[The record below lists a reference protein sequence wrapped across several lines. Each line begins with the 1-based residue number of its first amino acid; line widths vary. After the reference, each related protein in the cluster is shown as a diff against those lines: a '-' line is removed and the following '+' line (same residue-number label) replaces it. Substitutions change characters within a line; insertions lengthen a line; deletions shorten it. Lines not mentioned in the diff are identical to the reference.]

1 MANATLYFFCGK
13 MGAGKTTHSKS
24 LATEKNA
31 ILISEDEW
39 LSRLFPNQIENF
51 EDYHLYAAR
60 LRPLVEA
67 HVTNILKTGTDV
79 VLDFAANTER
89 QRNWFRDL
97 CNAAQAKGQLIY
109 VKASDETCLAQLA
122 KRRVEQPERAR
133 FDNASVFEEVSS
145 YFQEPDD
152 QEGIDIEIIIRG

>member
-1 MANATLYFFCGK
+1 

-24 LATEKNA
+24 LAAEKNA
-31 ILISEDEW
+31 VLISEDEW

-51 EDYHLYAAR
+51 EDYRHYAAR
-60 LRPLVEA
+60 LRPLVED
-67 HVTNILKTGTDV
+67 HVTNVLKTGTDV

-97 CNAAQAKGQLIY
+97 YNAAQAKGQLIY

-122 KRRVEQPERAR
+122 KRRVEQPERAL

-152 QEGIDIEIIIRG
+152 QEGFDIEIIIRG

>member
-1 MANATLYFFCGK
+1 M
-13 MGAGKTTHSKS
+13 
-24 LATEKNA
+24 
-31 ILISEDEW
+31 
-39 LSRLFPNQIENF
+39 
-51 EDYHLYAAR
+51 
-60 LRPLVEA
+60 
-67 HVTNILKTGTDV
+67 TNILKTGTDV

-97 CNAAQAKGQLIY
+97 YNAAQAKGQLIY

-145 YFQEPDD
+145 HFQEPDD
-152 QEGIDIEIIIRG
+152 QEGFDIEIIIRG

>member
-1 MANATLYFFCGK
+1 M
-13 MGAGKTTHSKS
+13 
-24 LATEKNA
+24 
-31 ILISEDEW
+31 
-39 LSRLFPNQIENF
+39 
-51 EDYHLYAAR
+51 
-60 LRPLVEA
+60 
-67 HVTNILKTGTDV
+67 TNILKTGTDV

-97 CNAAQAKGQLIY
+97 HNAAQAKGQLIY

-122 KRRVEQPERAR
+122 KRRVEHPERAR

-152 QEGIDIEIIIRG
+152 QEGFDIEIIIRG

>member
-1 MANATLYFFCGK
+1 MANAKLYFFCGK

-24 LATEKNA
+24 LAAEKDA
-31 ILISEDEW
+31 VLISEDEW

-51 EDYHLYAAR
+51 EDYRHYAVR

-89 QRNWFRDL
+89 QRNWFRDRY
-97 CNAAQAKGQLIY
+97 NAAQAKGQLIY
-109 VKASDETCLAQLA
+109 LKASDETCLAQLA
-122 KRRVEQPERAR
+122 KRRVEQPEHVR
-133 FDNASVFEEVSS
+133 FGNASVFEEVSS

-152 QEGIDIEIIIRG
+152 QEGFDIEIIIRG